1 MAKQQAPTVPDLHGK
16 TILITGGNAGIGKET
31 AVALARAGA
40 SVIITARD
48 AAKGKAALDEIRTRS
63 GSGDVVVMDLDLA
76 SFASVRE
83 FASRYADAH
92 ASLDVLVNNA
102 GLMLTSYRQTVDG
115 NETTF
120 QVNHLGPFLLTNLLR
135 DPLVAAGDARVVN
148 VSSDAHKQGGKTL
161 DFDALQSPGGVNAR
175 NSMTVYGRTKLEN
188 ILFTRELARRWAAD
202 GVTTNAVHPG
212 FVRSGFGRDGDGGK
226 LFDVLMP
233 VIQLIALS
241 AEQGAYTSTY
251 VASSPE
257 VEGVTGKFFVKSKV
271 VTPSAAAQDDA
282 AARPPLGRLRR
293 AHRPLHPRLNSPDR
307 TGATFPTYSGRS
319 GAGSEEGRGKKE
331 EGGQDSGRSGRRVG
345 KRITSRMLVTPARS
359 MVRRSMP
366 MPRPPVG
373 GRPNS
378 SARR

>member
-1 MAKQQAPTVPDLHGK
+1 MAKQQAPTVPDLHG
-16 TILITGGNAGIGKET
+16 TTVLITGGNAGIGKET

-40 SVIITARD
+40 SVTITARD
-48 AAKGKAALDEIRTRS
+48 ATKGQAALDEIRTRS
-63 GSGDVVVMDLDLA
+63 GSGDVTVMDLDLA

-102 GLMLTSYRQTVDG
+102 GLMLTSRRQTVDG
-115 NETTF
+115 NEMTF

-135 DPLVAAGDARVVN
+135 DPLVAAGEFLLTNLLRDPLVAAGNARVVN

-175 NSMTVYGRTKLEN
+175 NSMNVYGRTKLEN
-188 ILFTRELARRWAAD
+188 ILFTRELSRRWATD

-241 AEQGAYTSTY
+241 AEQGAYTSVY

-257 VEGVTGKFFVKSKV
+257 VAGVTGKFFVKCKPV
-271 VTPSAAAQDDA
+271 APSAAAQDDA
-282 AARPPLGRLRR
+282 AAARLWDVS
-293 AHRPLHPRLNSPDR
+293 AEL
-307 TGATFPTYSGRS
+307 TGLS
-319 GAGSEEGRGKKE
+319 
-331 EGGQDSGRSGRRVG
+331 
-345 KRITSRMLVTPARS
+345 TPA
-359 MVRRSMP
+359 
-366 MPRPPVG
+366 
-373 GRPNS
+373 
-378 SARR
+378 

>member
-1 MAKQQAPTVPDLHGK
+1 MAKQQAPTVPDLHGT
-16 TILITGGNAGIGKET
+16 TILVTGGNAGIGKET

-40 SVIITARD
+40 SVTVTARD
-48 AAKGKAALDEIRTRS
+48 AAKGQAALDEIRTRS
-63 GSGDVVVMDLDLA
+63 GSADVDVMDLDLA

-92 ASLDVLVNNA
+92 ASIDVLVNNA

-115 NETTF
+115 NEMTF

-175 NSMTVYGRTKLEN
+175 NSMNVYGRTKLEN

-241 AEQGAYTSTY
+241 AEQGAYTSVY

-257 VEGVTGKFFVKSKV
+257 VADVTGKFFVKCKP
-271 VTPSAAAQDDA
+271 VTPSAAAQDAAA
-282 AARPPLGRLRR
+282 AARLWDVSADL
-293 AHRPLHPRLNSPDR
+293 
-307 TGATFPTYSGRS
+307 TGLS
-319 GAGSEEGRGKKE
+319 
-331 EGGQDSGRSGRRVG
+331 
-345 KRITSRMLVTPARS
+345 TPA
-359 MVRRSMP
+359 
-366 MPRPPVG
+366 
-373 GRPNS
+373 
-378 SARR
+378 

>member
-1 MAKQQAPTVPDLHGK
+1 MAKQQAPTVPDLHGT
-16 TILITGGNAGIGKET
+16 TILVTGGNAGIGKET
-31 AVALARAGA
+31 AVALARTGA
-40 SVIITARD
+40 SVTVTARD
-48 AAKGKAALDEIRTRS
+48 AAKGQAALDEIRTRS
-63 GSGDVVVMDLDLA
+63 GSADVDVMDLDLA

-92 ASLDVLVNNA
+92 ASIDVLVNNA
-102 GLMLTSYRQTVDG
+102 GLMLTSFRQTVDG
-115 NETTF
+115 NEMTF

-175 NSMTVYGRTKLEN
+175 NSMNVYGRTKLEN
-188 ILFTRELARRWAAD
+188 ILFTRELARRWATD

-241 AEQGAYTSTY
+241 AEQGAYTSVY

-257 VEGVTGKFFVKSKV
+257 VADVTGKFFVKCKP

-282 AARPPLGRLRR
+282 AAARLWDVS
-293 AHRPLHPRLNSPDR
+293 ADL
-307 TGATFPTYSGRS
+307 TGLSTLA
-319 GAGSEEGRGKKE
+319 
-331 EGGQDSGRSGRRVG
+331 
-345 KRITSRMLVTPARS
+345 
-359 MVRRSMP
+359 
-366 MPRPPVG
+366 
-373 GRPNS
+373 
-378 SARR
+378 

>member
-1 MAKQQAPTVPDLHGK
+1 MAKQQAPTVPDLHGT
-16 TILITGGNAGIGKET
+16 TILVTGGNAGIGKET

-40 SVIITARD
+40 SVTVTARD
-48 AAKGKAALDEIRTRS
+48 AAKGQAALDEIRTRS
-63 GSGDVVVMDLDLA
+63 GSADVDVMDLDLA

-92 ASLDVLVNNA
+92 ASIDVLVNNA

-115 NETTF
+115 NEMTF

-175 NSMTVYGRTKLEN
+175 NSMNVYGRTKLEN
-188 ILFTRELARRWAAD
+188 ILFTRELARRWATD

-241 AEQGAYTSTY
+241 AEQGAYTSVY

-257 VEGVTGKFFVKSKV
+257 VADVTGKFFVKCKP

-282 AARPPLGRLRR
+282 AAARLWDVS
-293 AHRPLHPRLNSPDR
+293 ADL
-307 TGATFPTYSGRS
+307 TGLSTLA
-319 GAGSEEGRGKKE
+319 
-331 EGGQDSGRSGRRVG
+331 
-345 KRITSRMLVTPARS
+345 
-359 MVRRSMP
+359 
-366 MPRPPVG
+366 
-373 GRPNS
+373 
-378 SARR
+378 

>member
-1 MAKQQAPTVPDLHGK
+1 M
-16 TILITGGNAGIGKET
+16 
-31 AVALARAGA
+31 ALARAGA
-40 SVIITARD
+40 SVTITARD
-48 AAKGKAALDEIRTRS
+48 AAKGQAALDEIRTRS
-63 GSGDVVVMDLDLA
+63 GSADVDVMDLDLA

-92 ASLDVLVNNA
+92 ASIDVLVNNA

-115 NETTF
+115 NEMTF

-175 NSMTVYGRTKLEN
+175 NSMNVYGRTKLEN
-188 ILFTRELARRWAAD
+188 ILFTRELARRWATD

-241 AEQGAYTSTY
+241 AEQGAYTSVY

-257 VEGVTGKFFVKSKV
+257 VADVTGKFFVKCKP

-282 AARPPLGRLRR
+282 AAARLWDVS
-293 AHRPLHPRLNSPDR
+293 ADL
-307 TGATFPTYSGRS
+307 TGLS
-319 GAGSEEGRGKKE
+319 
-331 EGGQDSGRSGRRVG
+331 
-345 KRITSRMLVTPARS
+345 TPA
-359 MVRRSMP
+359 
-366 MPRPPVG
+366 
-373 GRPNS
+373 
-378 SARR
+378 

>member
-16 TILITGGNAGIGKET
+16 TILVTGGNAGIGKET

-40 SVIITARD
+40 SVTITARN
-48 AAKGKAALDEIRTRS
+48 AAKGKAAVDEIRTRS

-92 ASLDVLVNNA
+92 ASIDVLVNNA

-175 NSMTVYGRTKLEN
+175 NSMNVYGRTKLEN
-188 ILFTRELARRWAAD
+188 ILFTRELARRWADD
-202 GVTTNAVHPG
+202 GVTANAVHPG

-257 VEGVTGKFFVKSKV
+257 VAGVTGKFFVKCKP
-271 VTPSAAAQDDA
+271 VTPSAAAQDDDA
-282 AARPPLGRLRR
+282 AARLWEVSAEL
-293 AHRPLHPRLNSPDR
+293 
-307 TGATFPTYSGRS
+307 TGLS
-319 GAGSEEGRGKKE
+319 
-331 EGGQDSGRSGRRVG
+331 
-345 KRITSRMLVTPARS
+345 TPA
-359 MVRRSMP
+359 
-366 MPRPPVG
+366 
-373 GRPNS
+373 
-378 SARR
+378 

>member
-1 MAKQQAPTVPDLHGK
+1 MAKQQAPTVPDLHGT
-16 TILITGGNAGIGKET
+16 TILVTGGNAGIGKET

-40 SVIITARD
+40 SVTVTARD
-48 AAKGKAALDEIRTRS
+48 AAKGQAALDEIRTRS
-63 GSGDVVVMDLDLA
+63 GSADVDVMDLDLA

-92 ASLDVLVNNA
+92 ASIDVLVNNA

-115 NETTF
+115 NEMTF

-175 NSMTVYGRTKLEN
+175 NSMNVYGRTKLEN
-188 ILFTRELARRWAAD
+188 ILFTRELARRWATD

-241 AEQGAYTSTY
+241 AEQGAYTSVY

-257 VEGVTGKFFVKSKV
+257 VADVTGKFFVKCKP

-282 AARPPLGRLRR
+282 AAARLWDVS
-293 AHRPLHPRLNSPDR
+293 ADLTVLS
-307 TGATFPTYSGRS
+307 
-319 GAGSEEGRGKKE
+319 
-331 EGGQDSGRSGRRVG
+331 
-345 KRITSRMLVTPARS
+345 TPA
-359 MVRRSMP
+359 
-366 MPRPPVG
+366 
-373 GRPNS
+373 
-378 SARR
+378 

>member
-1 MAKQQAPTVPDLHGK
+1 MAKQQAPTVPDLHGT
-16 TILITGGNAGIGKET
+16 TILVTGGNAGIGKET

-40 SVIITARD
+40 SVTVTARD
-48 AAKGKAALDEIRTRS
+48 AAKGQAALDEIRTRS
-63 GSGDVVVMDLDLA
+63 GSADVDVMDLDLA

-92 ASLDVLVNNA
+92 ASIDVLVNNA
-102 GLMLTSYRQTVDG
+102 GLMLTSFRQTVDG
-115 NETTF
+115 NEMTF

-175 NSMTVYGRTKLEN
+175 NSMNVYGRTKLEN

-241 AEQGAYTSTY
+241 AEQGAYTSVY

-257 VEGVTGKFFVKSKV
+257 VADVTGKFFVKCKP

-282 AARPPLGRLRR
+282 AA
-293 AHRPLHPRLNSPDR
+293 AHLWDVSADL
-307 TGATFPTYSGRS
+307 TGLS
-319 GAGSEEGRGKKE
+319 
-331 EGGQDSGRSGRRVG
+331 
-345 KRITSRMLVTPARS
+345 TPA
-359 MVRRSMP
+359 
-366 MPRPPVG
+366 
-373 GRPNS
+373 
-378 SARR
+378 

>member
-1 MAKQQAPTVPDLHGK
+1 MAKQQAPTVPDLHGT
-16 TILITGGNAGIGKET
+16 TILVTGGNAGIGKET

-40 SVIITARD
+40 SVTVTARD
-48 AAKGKAALDEIRTRS
+48 AAKGQAALDEIRTRS
-63 GSGDVVVMDLDLA
+63 GSADVDVMDLDLA

-92 ASLDVLVNNA
+92 ASIDVLVNNA
-102 GLMLTSYRQTVDG
+102 GLMLTSFRQTVDG
-115 NETTF
+115 NEMTF

-175 NSMTVYGRTKLEN
+175 NSMNVYGRTKLEN

-241 AEQGAYTSTY
+241 AEQGAYTSVY

-257 VEGVTGKFFVKSKV
+257 VADVTGKFFVKCKP

-282 AARPPLGRLRR
+282 AAARLWDVS
-293 AHRPLHPRLNSPDR
+293 ADL
-307 TGATFPTYSGRS
+307 TGLS
-319 GAGSEEGRGKKE
+319 
-331 EGGQDSGRSGRRVG
+331 
-345 KRITSRMLVTPARS
+345 TPA
-359 MVRRSMP
+359 
-366 MPRPPVG
+366 
-373 GRPNS
+373 
-378 SARR
+378 

>member
-1 MAKQQAPTVPDLHGK
+1 MAKQQAPTVPDLHGT
-16 TILITGGNAGIGKET
+16 TILITGGNTGIGKET

-40 SVIITARD
+40 SVTITARD
-48 AAKGKAALDEIRTRS
+48 AAKGQAALDEIRTRS
-63 GSGDVVVMDLDLA
+63 GNTDVAVMDLDLA

-102 GLMLTSYRQTVDG
+102 GLMLTSYRQTIDG
-115 NETTF
+115 NEMTF

-148 VSSDAHKQGGKTL
+148 VSSDAHKQGGKAL

-175 NSMTVYGRTKLEN
+175 NSMNVYGRTKLEN
-188 ILFTRELARRWAAD
+188 ILFTRELARRWAAQ

-241 AEQGAYTSTY
+241 AEQGAYTSVY
-251 VASSPE
+251 VASSPD
-257 VEGVTGKFFVKSKV
+257 VADVTGKFFVKCKP

-282 AARPPLGRLRR
+282 AAARLWDVS
-293 AHRPLHPRLNSPDR
+293 AEL
-307 TGATFPTYSGRS
+307 TGLS
-319 GAGSEEGRGKKE
+319 
-331 EGGQDSGRSGRRVG
+331 
-345 KRITSRMLVTPARS
+345 TPA
-359 MVRRSMP
+359 
-366 MPRPPVG
+366 
-373 GRPNS
+373 
-378 SARR
+378 

>member
-16 TILITGGNAGIGKET
+16 TILVTGGNAGIGKET

-40 SVIITARD
+40 SVTITARN
-48 AAKGKAALDEIRTRS
+48 AAKGKAAVDEIRTRS

-92 ASLDVLVNNA
+92 ASIDVLVNNA

-135 DPLVAAGDARVVN
+135 DPLVGAGDARVVN

-175 NSMTVYGRTKLEN
+175 NSMNVYGRTKLEN
-188 ILFTRELARRWAAD
+188 ILFTRELARRWADD
-202 GVTTNAVHPG
+202 GVTANAVHPG

-257 VEGVTGKFFVKSKV
+257 VAGVTGKFFVKCKP
-271 VTPSAAAQDDA
+271 VTPSAAAQDEDA
-282 AARPPLGRLRR
+282 AARLWEVSAAL
-293 AHRPLHPRLNSPDR
+293 
-307 TGATFPTYSGRS
+307 TGLS
-319 GAGSEEGRGKKE
+319 
-331 EGGQDSGRSGRRVG
+331 
-345 KRITSRMLVTPARS
+345 TPA
-359 MVRRSMP
+359 
-366 MPRPPVG
+366 
-373 GRPNS
+373 
-378 SARR
+378 

>member
-1 MAKQQAPTVPDLHGK
+1 MAKQQAPTVPDLHGT
-16 TILITGGNAGIGKET
+16 TILVTGGNAGIGKET

-40 SVIITARD
+40 SVTVTARD
-48 AAKGKAALDEIRTRS
+48 AAKGQAALDEIRTRS
-63 GSGDVVVMDLDLA
+63 GSADVDVMDLDLA

-92 ASLDVLVNNA
+92 ASIDVLVNNA
-102 GLMLTSYRQTVDG
+102 GLMLTSFRQTVDG
-115 NETTF
+115 NEMTF

-175 NSMTVYGRTKLEN
+175 NSMNVYGRTKLEN
-188 ILFTRELARRWAAD
+188 ILFTRELARRWATD

-241 AEQGAYTSTY
+241 AEQGAYTSVY

-257 VEGVTGKFFVKSKV
+257 VADVTGKFFVKCKP

-282 AARPPLGRLRR
+282 AAARLWDVS
-293 AHRPLHPRLNSPDR
+293 ADL
-307 TGATFPTYSGRS
+307 TGLSTLA
-319 GAGSEEGRGKKE
+319 
-331 EGGQDSGRSGRRVG
+331 
-345 KRITSRMLVTPARS
+345 
-359 MVRRSMP
+359 
-366 MPRPPVG
+366 
-373 GRPNS
+373 
-378 SARR
+378 

>member
-1 MAKQQAPTVPDLHGK
+1 MAKQQAPTVPDLHGT
-16 TILITGGNAGIGKET
+16 TILVTGGNAGIGKET

-40 SVIITARD
+40 SVTVTARD
-48 AAKGKAALDEIRTRS
+48 AAKGQAALDEIRTRS
-63 GSGDVVVMDLDLA
+63 GSADVDVMDLDLA

-92 ASLDVLVNNA
+92 ASIDVLVNNA

-115 NETTF
+115 NEMTF

-175 NSMTVYGRTKLEN
+175 NSMNVYGRTKLEN

-241 AEQGAYTSTY
+241 AEQGAYTSVY

-257 VEGVTGKFFVKSKV
+257 VADVTGKFFVKCKP

-282 AARPPLGRLRR
+282 AAARLWDVS
-293 AHRPLHPRLNSPDR
+293 ADL
-307 TGATFPTYSGRS
+307 TGLS
-319 GAGSEEGRGKKE
+319 
-331 EGGQDSGRSGRRVG
+331 
-345 KRITSRMLVTPARS
+345 TPA
-359 MVRRSMP
+359 
-366 MPRPPVG
+366 
-373 GRPNS
+373 
-378 SARR
+378 

>member
-1 MAKQQAPTVPDLHGK
+1 MAKQQAPTVPDLHGT
-16 TILITGGNAGIGKET
+16 TILVTGGNAGIGKET

-40 SVIITARD
+40 SVTVTARD
-48 AAKGKAALDEIRTRS
+48 AAKGQAALDEIRTRS
-63 GSGDVVVMDLDLA
+63 GSADVDVMDLDLA

-92 ASLDVLVNNA
+92 ASIDVLVNNA
-102 GLMLTSYRQTVDG
+102 GLMLTSFRQTVDG
-115 NETTF
+115 NEMTF

-175 NSMTVYGRTKLEN
+175 NSMNVYGRTKLEN

-241 AEQGAYTSTY
+241 AEQGAYTSVY

-257 VEGVTGKFFVKSKV
+257 VADVTGKFFVKCKP

-282 AARPPLGRLRR
+282 AAARLWDVS
-293 AHRPLHPRLNSPDR
+293 ADL
-307 TGATFPTYSGRS
+307 TGLSTLA
-319 GAGSEEGRGKKE
+319 
-331 EGGQDSGRSGRRVG
+331 
-345 KRITSRMLVTPARS
+345 
-359 MVRRSMP
+359 
-366 MPRPPVG
+366 
-373 GRPNS
+373 
-378 SARR
+378 

>member
-1 MAKQQAPTVPDLHGK
+1 MAKQQAPTVPDLHGT
-16 TILITGGNAGIGKET
+16 TILVTGGNAGIGKET

-40 SVIITARD
+40 SVTVTARD
-48 AAKGKAALDEIRTRS
+48 AAKGQAALDEIRTRS
-63 GSGDVVVMDLDLA
+63 GSADVDVMDLDLA

-92 ASLDVLVNNA
+92 ASIDVLVNNA
-102 GLMLTSYRQTVDG
+102 GLMLTSFRQTVDG
-115 NETTF
+115 NEMTF

-175 NSMTVYGRTKLEN
+175 NSMNVYGRTKLEN
-188 ILFTRELARRWAAD
+188 ILFTRELARRWATD

-241 AEQGAYTSTY
+241 AEQGAYTSVY

-257 VEGVTGKFFVKSKV
+257 VADVTGKFFVKCKP

-282 AARPPLGRLRR
+282 AAARLWDVS
-293 AHRPLHPRLNSPDR
+293 ADL
-307 TGATFPTYSGRS
+307 TGLS
-319 GAGSEEGRGKKE
+319 
-331 EGGQDSGRSGRRVG
+331 
-345 KRITSRMLVTPARS
+345 TPA
-359 MVRRSMP
+359 
-366 MPRPPVG
+366 
-373 GRPNS
+373 
-378 SARR
+378 

>member
-1 MAKQQAPTVPDLHGK
+1 MAKQQAPTVPDLHGT
-16 TILITGGNAGIGKET
+16 TILVTGGNAGIGKET

-40 SVIITARD
+40 SVTVTARD
-48 AAKGKAALDEIRTRS
+48 AAKGQAALDEIRTRS
-63 GSGDVVVMDLDLA
+63 GSADVDVMDLDLA

-92 ASLDVLVNNA
+92 ASIDVLVNNA

-115 NETTF
+115 NEMTF

-175 NSMTVYGRTKLEN
+175 NSMNVYGRTKLEN

-241 AEQGAYTSTY
+241 AEQGAYTSVY

-257 VEGVTGKFFVKSKV
+257 VADVTGKFFVKCKP

-282 AARPPLGRLRR
+282 AAARLWDVS
-293 AHRPLHPRLNSPDR
+293 ADL
-307 TGATFPTYSGRS
+307 TGLSTLA
-319 GAGSEEGRGKKE
+319 
-331 EGGQDSGRSGRRVG
+331 
-345 KRITSRMLVTPARS
+345 
-359 MVRRSMP
+359 
-366 MPRPPVG
+366 
-373 GRPNS
+373 
-378 SARR
+378 

>member
-1 MAKQQAPTVPDLHGK
+1 MAKQQAPTVPDLHGT
-16 TILITGGNAGIGKET
+16 TILVTGGNAGIGKET

-40 SVIITARD
+40 SVTVTARD
-48 AAKGKAALDEIRTRS
+48 AAKGQAALDEIRTRS
-63 GSGDVVVMDLDLA
+63 GSADVDVMDLDLA

-92 ASLDVLVNNA
+92 ASIDVLVNNA

-115 NETTF
+115 NEMTF

-175 NSMTVYGRTKLEN
+175 NSMNVYGRTKLEN
-188 ILFTRELARRWAAD
+188 ILFTRELARRWATD

-241 AEQGAYTSTY
+241 AEQGAYTSVY

-257 VEGVTGKFFVKSKV
+257 VADVTGKFFVKCKP

-282 AARPPLGRLRR
+282 AA
-293 AHRPLHPRLNSPDR
+293 AHLWDVSADL
-307 TGATFPTYSGRS
+307 TGLSTLA
-319 GAGSEEGRGKKE
+319 
-331 EGGQDSGRSGRRVG
+331 
-345 KRITSRMLVTPARS
+345 
-359 MVRRSMP
+359 
-366 MPRPPVG
+366 
-373 GRPNS
+373 
-378 SARR
+378 

>member
-1 MAKQQAPTVPDLHGK
+1 MAKQQAPTVPDLHGT
-16 TILITGGNAGIGKET
+16 TILVTGGNAGIGKET

-40 SVIITARD
+40 SVTVTARD
-48 AAKGKAALDEIRTRS
+48 AAKGQAALDEIRTRS
-63 GSGDVVVMDLDLA
+63 GSADVDVMDLDLA

-92 ASLDVLVNNA
+92 ASIDVLVNNA

-115 NETTF
+115 NEMTF

-175 NSMTVYGRTKLEN
+175 NSMNVYGRTKLEN

-241 AEQGAYTSTY
+241 AEQGAYTSVY

-257 VEGVTGKFFVKSKV
+257 VADVTGKFFVKCKP

-282 AARPPLGRLRR
+282 AAARLWDVS
-293 AHRPLHPRLNSPDR
+293 ADL
-307 TGATFPTYSGRS
+307 
-319 GAGSEEGRGKKE
+319 
-331 EGGQDSGRSGRRVG
+331 
-345 KRITSRMLVTPARS
+345 TSLSTPA
-359 MVRRSMP
+359 
-366 MPRPPVG
+366 
-373 GRPNS
+373 
-378 SARR
+378 